1 MKFKQSNN
9 FDNSSIWT
17 VSKETLV
24 ALAMLVPAKHAIDY
38 FILTP
43 GKKRG

>member
-9 FDNSSIWT
+9 FDNSIWT
-17 VSKETLV
+17 DSKETLV
-24 ALAMLVPAKHAIDY
+24 ALAMLVPAKHVIDY